1 MVAHGP
7 KPPLIWLWRVARD
20 GLVIFHD
27 YVPDYPGIVTVVDR
41 LIATGA
47 LRQVGRHDIIMVCR
61 KN

>member
-27 YVPDYPGIVTVVDR
+27 YVPDYPGIVTMEDR
-41 LIATGA
+41 LIAP
-47 LRQVGRHDIIMVCR
+47 
-61 KN
+61 